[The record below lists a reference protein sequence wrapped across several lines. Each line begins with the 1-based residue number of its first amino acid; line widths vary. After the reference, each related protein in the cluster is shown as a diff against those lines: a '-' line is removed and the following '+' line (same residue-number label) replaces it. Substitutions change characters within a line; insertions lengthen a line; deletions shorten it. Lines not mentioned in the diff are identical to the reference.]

1 LKVRKYTMRAVRF
14 STLAGQAE
22 RLMRFLTPGTAS
34 PTPSAPVGFGAA
46 AGRPPKVAQV
56 PMAIVAAALP
66 HTSRAI
72 WRAERPPIVQYAPFA
87 PVGIEPST
95 TAM

>member
-1 LKVRKYTMRAVRF
+1 
-14 STLAGQAE
+14 
-22 RLMRFLTPGTAS
+22 
-34 PTPSAPVGFGAA
+34 
-46 AGRPPKVAQV
+46 
-56 PMAIVAAALP
+56 MAIVAAAPP

-72 WRAERPPIVQYAPFA
+72 WRADRPPIVQYAPFA